1 MTKTAIDLKEENK
14 KKTAAFL
21 EDAQRYHK
29 NVLDR
34 LGVPISHF
42 SVKPGWFLSKDK
54 AIPSIPQNERVI
66 GLFPNECQKGHDL
79 YMELY
84 DMDKNPLEGRP
95 LYKWKYNPHYAEE
108 LAEYYNEKTGQ
119 MSYIV
124 PVSELV
130 LIDQQ
135 NALINKIEDPID
147 LFESARKPALSTKQ
161 LVKEPVVK
169 APVYDAP
176 KATSI
181 MDRNVSDLSVRE
193 LFAIVNRKPMSGN
206 SELDNYILSFI
217 N

>member
-1 MTKTAIDLKEENK
+1 MTKTASDLKEENK
-14 KKTAAFL
+14 RKMIAFL

-34 LGVPISHF
+34 LGVSMQQF
-42 SVKPGWFLSKDK
+42 SVKPGWFLPKSKS
-54 AIPSIPQNERVI
+54 IPSIPANERVI
-66 GLFPNECQKGHDL
+66 GLFPNECQKGFDL

-108 LAEYYNEKTGQ
+108 LAEYYNENSGQ
-119 MSYIV
+119 MSYII
-124 PVSELV
+124 PVSELT

-135 NALINKIEDPID
+135 NALINNVEDPFD
-147 LFESARKPALSTKQ
+147 LFESNKSTLSTKM
-161 LVKEPVVK
+161 VSKEPVKVAHVE
-169 APVYDAP
+169 APRTNGSV
-176 KATSI
+176 
-181 MDRNVSDLSVRE
+181 MDRNVSELSVRE

-206 SELDNYILSFI
+206 RELDNYILSFI